1 MKEWTVSVAGASGY
15 AGLEA
20 VRLLSVHPHAKLN
33 RIYSEST
40 AGQELADLY
49 PGLGKVGKETL
60 LPMSQLDEDDSDII
74 ILGLPH
80 GVSAAVVQ
88 QLLSRGYEGKII
100 DIGSDLRLRKS
111 QLYEEYY
118 GYKHQFPELLDWFDY
133 GLTEFY
139 PDDIKKAQFVANP
152 GCFAT
157 AMQLAIWPLVKH
169 NIADSF
175 TVNGMTG
182 SSGSGAKASKATH
195 FSSRFGNVS
204 AYKVFEHQHLGE
216 VYQSLERVNERKPAI
231 HFIPLSGPFV
241 RGIWMNIAFSCD
253 EGTNLEAIYQDTFA
267 ECPLVRLTNGLP
279 QLKSVVGSAYSDIGW
294 VKRGNHAVV
303 GVAIDNLIK
312 GAAGQ
317 AIQNMNLMFGVDE
330 DAGLLTP
337 PLIL

>member
-1 MKEWTVSVAGASGY
+1 MKKWTVSIAGASGY
-15 AGLEA
+15 TGLETI
-20 VRLLSVHPHAKLN
+20 RLLTMHPNAYIN
-33 RIYSEST
+33 NIYSEST
-40 AGQELADLY
+40 AGQKLSDLY
-49 PGLGKVGKETL
+49 PAIGDVGGKVL
-60 LPMSQLDEDDSDII
+60 LPMSELEEDTSDII

-88 QLLSRGYEGKII
+88 QLLSRGYKGKII
-100 DIGSDLRLRKS
+100 DIGSDLRLRKA

-118 GYKHQFPELLDWFDY
+118 GYTHQYPELLDWFDY

-157 AMQLAIWPLVKH
+157 AMQLAIWPLVK
-169 NIADSF
+169 NNVADNF
-175 TVNGMTG
+175 TVNGITG
-182 SSGSGAKASKATH
+182 SSGSGAKASKGTH

-216 VYQSLERVNERKPAI
+216 VYQSLERVNENRPTI
-231 HFIPLSGPFV
+231 NFIPLSGPFV
-241 RGIWMNIAFSCD
+241 RGIWMTIAFPCD
-253 EGTNLEAIYQDTFA
+253 EDTNLDEIYRETYA
-267 ECPLVRLTNGLP
+267 ESPLMRLRNGLP

-294 VKRGNHAVV
+294 VKKGNHAVT

-330 DAGLLTP
+330 DAGLLMP